1 VGNRDRYLTSR
12 VAALSPKVKSIARAA
27 YSWRVIYLDTL
38 VSAVASGLC
47 FVWRLIPSMIDLLA
61 EGVSLR
67 YGKYLVTYPAA
78 AIPSN
83 DYYLSCKYQSDLS
96 GTPRLSLLMIL

>member
-1 VGNRDRYLTSR
+1 
-12 VAALSPKVKSIARAA
+12 
-27 YSWRVIYLDTL
+27 
-38 VSAVASGLC
+38 
-47 FVWRLIPSMIDLLA
+47 MIDLLA